1 MDKLTSIL
9 AVVSDAAHSATL
21 LDKAVF
27 LARSFDARIEM
38 LETTSGDVVLER
50 LSRPPVDLGVKQP
63 ASEHP
68 LRRWAFEGSD
78 RRLAEQSPVPLLLA
92 RARPWARPPRFA
104 AAVDVSDRD
113 SEALTRSILQS
124 SGFLAL
130 GTSANLDVLYAERER
145 RDERLRME
153 RAVKLAA
160 LVREFRVGGENLQ
173 LLDGSPE
180 KMLPPVLARRHYD
193 LLVLGGATRRTGL
206 AGVLQSL
213 SANLAEAAGGDV
225 LLVNSAE
232 SKPAP
237 AEVPRSTRDQAFH
250 EREQLA

>member
-9 AVVSDAAHSATL
+9 AVVSDAAHSASL
-21 LDKAVF
+21 LDKAGY
-27 LARSFDARIEM
+27 LARCFDARVAM
-38 LETTSGDVVLER
+38 LEATTSDAILER
-50 LSRPPVDLGVKQP
+50 LARQPVDLVIKQP

-68 LRRWAFEGSD
+68 LRRWTFAASD
-78 RRLAEQSPVPLLLA
+78 RRLVEQSQVPILLA
-92 RARPWARPPRFA
+92 GAHPWSRPPRFA
-104 AAVDVSDRD
+104 ATVDVSDRD
-113 SEALTRSILQS
+113 SEALTRAILQS

-130 GTSANLDVLYAERER
+130 GTSAHLDVLYAEREQ

-173 LLDGSPE
+173 LLDGTPE
-180 KMLPPVLARRHYD
+180 KKLPPVLTSRQYD
-193 LLVLGGATRRTGL
+193 LVVLGGATRRSGL
-206 AGVLQSL
+206 AGVLRSL

-225 LLVNSAE
+225 LLVNSADG
-232 SKPAP
+232 KPVP
-237 AEVPRSTRDQAFH
+237 ADSPRSTGDQALD